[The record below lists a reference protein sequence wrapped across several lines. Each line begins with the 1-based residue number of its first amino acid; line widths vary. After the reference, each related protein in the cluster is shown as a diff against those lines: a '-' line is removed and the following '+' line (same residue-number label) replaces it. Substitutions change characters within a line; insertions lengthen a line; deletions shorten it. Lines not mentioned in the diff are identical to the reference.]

1 MIQAN
6 DTYYRENAAAYT
18 AAIRKLQQKI
28 NLMSL
33 LRLLVF
39 VSLAWCVYDLLQ
51 NYSSL
56 LLVLAFVQVGLFIF
70 FINVHYGWKDKRRLL
85 ERLRFVCENELR
97 ILKGECNSFPGGSDF
112 LDHDNYLED
121 LDIFG
126 RHSLFH
132 LLNRT
137 TTIRGAGVLADRLR
151 EPLLEAPQILAQQDA
166 IRTLAPQ
173 THYRQLLTAT
183 GLLLQ
188 DAPDRETMKPH
199 ADLNTSSLREWLE
212 TEPRLLR
219 NLPVR
224 IAAWILSAF
233 NLYAFYVLFATGA
246 YTLVLL
252 GLAVSRGIWGIY
264 AKYLGE
270 QHKLIGHKHA
280 VLDQYA
286 GILAVFNHIDTGAS
300 AVLQE
305 LQGHT
310 GKAHTAIRKLSKLSS
325 AFDQRLNLLVTLVLG
340 NFFFYDLFCMIAVEK
355 WKTRNRSGLLLWI
368 DAVARVEA
376 LNALATYAF
385 NHSENHYPQPIAEAG
400 LSSAASGPSPAVASS
415 FTAVAGPSTA
425 AYGPTAVASGSF
437 PLAAPLL
444 IEATG
449 LGHPL
454 IPASRRIAN
463 DLTIG
468 RKETLI
474 LVTGSNMSGKTT
486 FLRTLGVNLLMAQ
499 CGLPVCATSFRFTPL
514 QLLTSLRISDSLQ
527 EQTSYFMA
535 ELKKLQKIVVQL
547 QTGAPALVLID
558 EILRGTNSE
567 DKTFGSEQFI
577 RKLLGY
583 RCLSLFATHD
593 LSLGEME
600 QQLPGRISNYCFE
613 SVIEAGELH
622 FDYRL
627 QRGIARNR
635 NASFLMQKMQII

>member
-6 DTYYRENAAAYT
+6 DTYYRENAGAYR
-18 AAIRKLQQKI
+18 AEIRKLQQKLNGI
-28 NLMSL
+28 SL
-33 LRLLVF
+33 LRLVIF
-39 VSLAWCVYDLLQ
+39 MSLIWNVYDLIQ
-51 NYSSL
+51 GFSPIL
-56 LLVLAFVQVGLFIF
+56 LILALVQVGLFVF
-70 FINVHYGWKDKRRLL
+70 FINLYFSWKDKRRLL
-85 ERLRFVCENELR
+85 EKLRFVNENERNL
-97 ILKGECNSFPGGSDF
+97 LTGQTNAFPDGADL
-112 LDHDNYLED
+112 LDTDNYLED

-137 TTIRGAGVLADRLR
+137 TTVRGAGVLADRLR
-151 EPLLEAPQILAQQDA
+151 QPILEPEQILRQQEA

-173 THYRQLLTAT
+173 TERRQLLTAT

-188 DAPDRETMKPH
+188 GGSDRDSIKPL
-199 ADLNTSSLREWLE
+199 ADLNTESLREWLE
-212 TEPRLLR
+212 TPPRLLR
-219 NLPVR
+219 NIPVR
-224 IAAWILSAF
+224 IAVFLLSAF
-233 NLYAFYVLFATGA
+233 NVYAIYQLFVSNK

-252 GLAVSRGIWGIY
+252 GIVVSRGLWGVF
-264 AKYLGE
+264 AKYIGD
-270 QHKLIGHKHA
+270 QHRLIGHKHA
-280 VLDQYA
+280 LLDQYA
-286 GILAVFNHIDTGAS
+286 GILAIFNEIDTGQS

-310 GKAHTAIRKLSKLSS
+310 SKAHTAIRKLSKLSS
-325 AFDQRLNLLVTLVLG
+325 AFDQRLNLLVTTVLG
-340 NFFFYDLFCMIAVEK
+340 TFFFYDLFCMIAVEK
-355 WKTRNRSGLLLWI
+355 WKTRNHAGLLVWI

-385 NHSENHYPQPIAEAG
+385 NNSGNNYPQPVSEDT
-400 LSSAASGPSPAVASS
+400 L
-415 FTAVAGPSTA
+415 F
-425 AYGPTAVASGSF
+425 
-437 PLAAPLL
+437 
-444 IEATG
+444 IEAIG
-449 LGHPL
+449 LAHPL
-454 IPASRRIAN
+454 IPASRRVAN

-468 RKETLI
+468 RAESLI

-499 CGLPVCATSFRFTPL
+499 CGLPVCADSFRFTPL
-514 QLLTSLRISDSLQ
+514 HLLTSLRISDSLQ

-535 ELKKLQKIVVQL
+535 ELKKLQKIILRL

-567 DKTFGSEQFI
+567 DKTYGSEQFI

-583 RCLSLFATHD
+583 HCLSLFATHD
-593 LSLGEME
+593 LSLGELE
-600 QQLPGRISNYCFE
+600 KELPGQVGNYCFE
-613 SVIEAGELH
+613 SIIENNELH

>member
-1 MIQAN
+1 M
-6 DTYYRENAAAYT
+6 
-18 AAIRKLQQKI
+18 QQKI

-39 VSLAWCVYDLLQ
+39 ISLGWCVYELIQ
-51 NYSSL
+51 GYNPI
-56 LLVLAFVQVGLFIF
+56 LLVLALAQAGLFVF

-85 ERLRFVCENELR
+85 ERLRFVSENELR
-97 ILKGECNSFPGGSDF
+97 ILAGDGNGFPEGTGF
-112 LDHDNYLED
+112 LDADNYLED

-137 TTIRGAGVLADRLR
+137 TTIRGAGMLADRLR
-151 EPLLEAPQILAQQDA
+151 EPLLDPARIREQQDA

-173 THYRQLLTAT
+173 TANRQLLTAT

-188 DAPDRETMKPH
+188 DAPGRESMKPH
-199 ADLNTSSLREWLE
+199 ADLDTHSLQEWLE
-212 TEPRLLR
+212 TGPRLLH
-219 NLPVR
+219 NWPVR
-224 IAAWILSAF
+224 IAMVLLCAF
-233 NLYAFYVLFATGA
+233 NGYAFYLLFATGN
-246 YTLVLL
+246 YILVLL
-252 GLAVSRGIWGIY
+252 GLTVSRGLWGLY

-270 QHKLIGHKHA
+270 QHKLIGNKHA

-286 GILAVFNHIDTGAS
+286 GILAVFNRVDTGES
-300 AVLQE
+300 AVLRD

-340 NFFFYDLFCMIAVEK
+340 NFFFYDMFCMIAVER
-355 WKTRNRSGLLLWI
+355 WKTRNRSGLLFWI
-368 DAVARVEA
+368 DAVAHVEA
-376 LNALATYAF
+376 LNTLATYAF
-385 NHSENHYPQPIAEAG
+385 NHPENHYPRPIG
-400 LSSAASGPSPAVASS
+400 GTSPSSPTPADAAASESVS
-415 FTAVAGPSTA
+415 
-425 AYGPTAVASGSF
+425 
-437 PLAAPLL
+437 LL
-444 IEATG
+444 VEATG

-454 IPASRRIAN
+454 IPALRRVAN

-468 RKETLI
+468 REESLI

-499 CGLPVCATSFRFTPL
+499 CGLPVCATSFRWTPL

-547 QTGAPALVLID
+547 HTGAPALVLID

-583 RCLSLFATHD
+583 HCVSLFATHD

-613 SVIEAGELH
+613 SVIESGELI

-635 NASFLMQKMQII
+635 NASFLMQKMRII

>member
-1 MIQAN
+1 LIQAN

-18 AAIRKLQQKI
+18 AAIQKLQQKI

-33 LRLLVF
+33 LRLLIF
-39 VSLAWCVYDLLQ
+39 VSLVWCMYDLLQ
-51 NYSSL
+51 DYSPL
-56 LLVLAFVQVGLFIF
+56 LLVLIVAQAGLFIF

-85 ERLRFVCENELR
+85 ERLRFVSENELR
-97 ILKGECNSFPGGSDF
+97 ILAGESNSFPDGSGF
-112 LDHDNYLED
+112 LDADNYLED

-151 EPLLEAPQILAQQDA
+151 EPLLEPTRILEQQDA

-173 THYRQLLTAT
+173 TACRQLLTAT

-188 DAPDRETMKPH
+188 DASLGEAMKPH
-199 ADLNTSSLREWLE
+199 ADLDTHSLREWLE
-212 TEPRLLR
+212 TKPRLLR

-224 IAAWILSAF
+224 IAAWLLSAF
-233 NLYAFYVLFATGA
+233 NLYAFYLLFATGN
-246 YTLVLL
+246 YTVVLL

-270 QHKLIGHKHA
+270 QHKLIGNKHA

-286 GILAVFNHIDTGAS
+286 GILAVFNRIDTGQS

-340 NFFFYDLFCMIAVEK
+340 NFFFYDIFCMIAVEK
-355 WKTRNRSGLLLWI
+355 WKTRNRAGLLGWI

-385 NHSENHYPQPIAEAG
+385 NHPKDHYPTPVAAG
-400 LSSAASGPSPAVASS
+400 APG
-415 FTAVAGPSTA
+415 
-425 AYGPTAVASGSF
+425 SGSPLTYAAPEPAR
-437 PLAAPLL
+437 PLAEGARPLAEDARPPAQASPL
-444 IEATG
+444 FIEATG

-468 RKETLI
+468 REESLI

-499 CGLPVCATSFRFTPL
+499 LGLPVCATSFKFTPL

-583 RCLSLFATHD
+583 SCLSLFATHD

-613 SVIEAGELH
+613 SVIESGELL

>member
-6 DTYYRENAAAYT
+6 DTYYRENAAAHT

-39 VSLAWCVYDLLQ
+39 VSLVWCVYDLLQ
-51 NYSSL
+51 DYSPI

-97 ILKGECNSFPGGSDF
+97 ILKGEGNSFPDGSGF
-112 LDHDNYLED
+112 LDDDNYLED

-151 EPLLEAPQILAQQDA
+151 EPLLEAPRILAHQDA

-188 DAPDRETMKPH
+188 DAPDREAMKPH
-199 ADLNTSSLREWLE
+199 ADLNTPGLREWLE

-224 IAAWILSAF
+224 ITAWLLSAF

-264 AKYLGE
+264 ARYLGD

-286 GILAVFNHIDTGAS
+286 GILAIFNQIDTGQS

-310 GKAHTAIRKLSKLSS
+310 GKAHTAIRKLSKLTS

-355 WKTRNRSGLLLWI
+355 WKTRNRNGLLLWI

-385 NHSENHYPQPIAEAG
+385 NHPENHYPQPVTET
-400 LSSAASGPSPAVASS
+400 GPSPD
-415 FTAVAGPSTA
+415 P
-425 AYGPTAVASGSF
+425 
-437 PLAAPLL
+437 APLL
-444 IEATG
+444 IEAIG

-468 RKETLI
+468 REERLI

-486 FLRTLGVNLLMAQ
+486 FLRTLGTGLLMAQ

-600 QQLPGRISNYCFE
+600 QQLPGKISNYCFE

>member
-1 MIQAN
+1 MIQAT
-6 DTYYRENAAAYT
+6 DTYYRENAADYT
-18 AAIRKLQQKI
+18 AAIRKLKQKL

-33 LRLLVF
+33 LRLVVF
-39 VSLAWCVYDLLQ
+39 VSLVWCIYELIRDF
-51 NYSSL
+51 SPI
-56 LLVLAFVQVGLFIF
+56 LLVAAFVQAGLFIF

-85 ERLRFVCENELR
+85 ERLRFVNENELR
-97 ILKGECNSFPGGSDF
+97 ILAGELNGFPDGSGF
-112 LDHDNYLED
+112 LDADNYLED

-137 TTIRGAGVLADRLR
+137 TTIRGAGVLAQRLR
-151 EPLLEAPQILAQQDA
+151 EPILDTPEILAQQEA

-173 THYRQLLTAT
+173 TAFRQLLTAT

-188 DAPDRETMKPH
+188 DTPDSDNSRRNTLTTPH
-199 ADLNTSSLREWLE
+199 ADLNTGSLREWLD
-212 TEPRLLR
+212 TDSRLLR
-219 NLPVR
+219 NIHVR
-224 IAAWILSAF
+224 IAIYLLSAF
-233 NLYAFYVLFATGA
+233 NAYAIYQLFASNN
-246 YTLVLL
+246 YTLVLI
-252 GLAVSRGIWGIY
+252 GLVVSRGLWGVY
-264 AKYLGE
+264 ARYLGD
-270 QHKLIGHKHA
+270 QHKLIGHKHTL
-280 VLDQYA
+280 LDQYA
-286 GILAVFNHIDTGAS
+286 GILRVFNQIDTGS
-300 AVLQE
+300 ALILQE

-310 GKAHTAIRKLSKLSS
+310 SKAHTAIRRLSKLSS
-325 AFDQRLNLLVTLVLG
+325 AFDQRLNLLVSLFLG
-340 NFFFYDLFCMIAVEK
+340 SFFFYDLVCMIAVEK

-368 DAVARVEA
+368 DAVAKVEA

-385 NHSENHYPQPIAEAG
+385 NHPENHYPQPIYEEG
-400 LSSAASGPSPAVASS
+400 KHGTIP
-415 FTAVAGPSTA
+415 
-425 AYGPTAVASGSF
+425 
-437 PLAAPLL
+437 AAPLL
-444 IEATG
+444 IEAVA
-449 LGHPL
+449 LAHPL
-454 IPASRRIAN
+454 IPSTRRVAN

-468 RKETLI
+468 RAESLI

-499 CGLPVCATSFRFTPL
+499 CGLPVCATSFKFTPM

-535 ELKKLQKIVVQL
+535 ELKKLQKIILRL

-593 LSLGEME
+593 LSLGTLE
-600 QQLPGRISNYCFE
+600 QELPGKISNYCFE
-613 SVIEAGELH
+613 SIIEDNELH

>member
-1 MIQAN
+1 LIQAN
-6 DTYYRENAAAYT
+6 DTYYRENAAAHT
-18 AAIRKLQQKI
+18 GAIRKLQQKI

-39 VSLAWCVYDLLQ
+39 ASLVWCVYDLLQ
-51 NYSSL
+51 DHSPV
-56 LLVLAFVQVGLFIF
+56 LLVLALVQVGLFIF

-85 ERLRFVCENELR
+85 ERMRFVCENELR
-97 ILKGECNSFPGGSDF
+97 ILKGEGNSFPDGSGF
-112 LDHDNYLED
+112 LDDDNYLED

-126 RHSLFH
+126 RHSFFH

-137 TTIRGAGVLADRLR
+137 TTIRGASVLADRLR
-151 EPLLEAPQILAQQDA
+151 EPLLEAPKILAQQDA

-199 ADLNTSSLREWLE
+199 ADLDTPGLREWLE

-219 NLPVR
+219 NLPIR
-224 IAAWILSAF
+224 IAAFLLSAF
-233 NLYAFYVLFATGA
+233 NLYAFYVLFATGN

-264 AKYLGE
+264 AKYLSE

-286 GILAVFNHIDTGAS
+286 GILAVFNQVDTGQS
-300 AVLQE
+300 TVLQE
-305 LQGHT
+305 MQGHT
-310 GKAHTAIRKLSKLSS
+310 GKAHTAIRKLSKLTS

-355 WKTRNRSGLLLWI
+355 WKTRNRNGLLLWI

-385 NHSENHYPQPIAEAG
+385 NHPENHYPQPIVEA
-400 LSSAASGPSPAVASS
+400 GPSPAAAGSS
-415 FTAVAGPSTA
+415 A
-425 AYGPTAVASGSF
+425 A
-437 PLAAPLL
+437 AAPLL

-468 RKETLI
+468 LEETLI

-486 FLRTLGVNLLMAQ
+486 FLRTLGTGLLMAQ

-613 SVIEAGELH
+613 SVIETGELH

>member
-6 DTYYRENAAAYT
+6 DTYYRENAADYT
-18 AAIRKLQQKI
+18 AAIRKLQQKL

-33 LRLLVF
+33 LRLVVF
-39 VSLAWCVYDLLQ
+39 VSLVWCIYDLIRDF
-51 NYSSL
+51 SPI
-56 LLVLAFVQVGLFIF
+56 LLVAAFIQAGLFLF
-70 FINVHYGWKDKRRLL
+70 FINVHYSWKDKRRLL
-85 ERLRFVCENELR
+85 ERLRFVNENELR
-97 ILKGECNSFPGGSDF
+97 ILAGELNGFPDGSGF
-112 LDHDNYLED
+112 LDADNYLED

-137 TTIRGAGVLADRLR
+137 TTVRGAGVLADRLR
-151 EPLLEAPQILAQQDA
+151 QPLLETPGILAQQEA

-173 THYRQLLTAT
+173 TAYRQLLTAT

-188 DAPDRETMKPH
+188 DTADGDSSRGNTLTMPRD
-199 ADLNTSSLREWLE
+199 DLNTGSLRAWLD
-212 TEPRLLR
+212 TDSRLVR
-219 NLPVR
+219 NIPVR
-224 IAAWILSAF
+224 IVIYLLSAF
-233 NLYAFYVLFATGA
+233 NAYAIYQLFASNN
-246 YTLVLL
+246 YTLLFI
-252 GLAVSRGIWGIY
+252 GLVASRGLWGVY

-270 QHKLIGHKHA
+270 QHKHIGHKHA
-280 VLDQYA
+280 LLDQYA
-286 GILAVFNHIDTGAS
+286 GILRIFNQIDTGQS
-300 AVLQE
+300 AILQE

-325 AFDQRLNLLVTLVLG
+325 AFDQRLNLLVSLFLG
-340 NFFFYDLFCMIAVEK
+340 SFFFYDLFCMIAVEK
-355 WKTRNRSGLLLWI
+355 WKTRNRAGLLLWI
-368 DAVARVEA
+368 DAVAQVEA
-376 LNALATYAF
+376 LNTLATYAF
-385 NHSENHYPQPIAEAG
+385 NHPENHYPQPVTEE
-400 LSSAASGPSPAVASS
+400 AASGK
-415 FTAVAGPSTA
+415 TT
-425 AYGPTAVASGSF
+425 TT
-437 PLAAPLL
+437 PLL
-444 IEATG
+444 IEAVA
-449 LGHPL
+449 LAHPL
-454 IPASRRIAN
+454 IPVSRRIAN

-468 RKETLI
+468 RAESLI

-499 CGLPVCATSFRFTPL
+499 CGLPVCAASFTFTPM

-535 ELKKLQKIVVQL
+535 ELKKLQKIILRL

-593 LSLGEME
+593 LSLGTLE
-600 QQLPGRISNYCFE
+600 QELPGRVSNYCFE
-613 SVIEAGELH
+613 SQIENNELY

-627 QRGIARNR
+627 ARGIARNR

>member
-18 AAIRKLQQKI
+18 AAIRKLQQKL

-33 LRLLVF
+33 LRLAVF
-39 VSLAWCVYDLLQ
+39 VSLVWCVSDLIRD
-51 NYSSL
+51 YSSV
-56 LLVLAFVQVGLFIF
+56 LLVLAVAQAGLFIF
-70 FINVHYGWKDKRRLL
+70 FINIHYGWKDKRRLL
-85 ERLRFVCENELR
+85 ERLRFVSENELR
-97 ILKGECNSFPGGSDF
+97 ILAGEDNAFPDGSAF
-112 LDHDNYLED
+112 LDADSYLED

-137 TTIRGAGVLADRLR
+137 TTIRGAGLLADRLR
-151 EPLLEAPQILAQQDA
+151 QPLLGTRPILEQQDA

-173 THYRQLLTAT
+173 TSFRELLTAT

-188 DAPDRETMKPH
+188 DAPGREAMEPH
-199 ADLNTSSLREWLE
+199 ADLDTPGLREWLD
-212 TEPRLLR
+212 TGPRLLR
-219 NLPVR
+219 NVPVR
-224 IAAWILSAF
+224 IAMYVLSAF
-233 NLYAFYVLFATGA
+233 NLYAFYLLFAGNN
-246 YTLVLL
+246 YIPILL
-252 GLAVSRGIWGIY
+252 GLVVSRGVWGIY
-264 AKYLGE
+264 AKYLGD

-280 VLDQYA
+280 VLDQFA
-286 GILAVFNHIDTGAS
+286 GILAVFNRIDTGAS
-300 AVLQE
+300 AVLRE

-340 NFFFYDLFCMIAVEK
+340 NFFFYDLFCMIAVER
-355 WKTRNRSGLLLWI
+355 WKTRNRGGLLLWI
-368 DAVARVEA
+368 DAVARVET

-385 NHSENHYPQPIAEAG
+385 NHPGNHYPEPVNE
-400 LSSAASGPSPAVASS
+400 PSPTRADPSPSPNGAPDPSLPTDRTPDPSPSADGAPAS
-415 FTAVAGPSTA
+415 APGPL
-425 AYGPTAVASGSF
+425 F
-437 PLAAPLL
+437 

-454 IPASRRIAN
+454 IPASRCVAN

-468 RKETLI
+468 RNESLI

-499 CGLPVCATSFRFTPL
+499 CGLPVCAMSFRFTPM

-577 RKLLGY
+577 RKLLGH

-593 LSLGEME
+593 LSLGQME
-600 QQLPGRISNYCFE
+600 QELPGRISNYCFE
-613 SVIEAGELH
+613 SVIETGELH

-627 QRGIARNR
+627 RRGIARNR